1 MASGEKTKSG
11 GERERR
17 AGSKRPNLRPLGG
30 VGDGGDDEA
39 VGADAIE
46 DGIRSAADEEFT
58 DAGFRADAAEIGMN
72 SQSFND

>member
-1 MASGEKTKSG
+1 MV
-11 GERERR
+11 R
-17 AGSKRPNLRPLGG
+17 LGG

-46 DGIRSAADEEFT
+46 DGIRSATDDEFT